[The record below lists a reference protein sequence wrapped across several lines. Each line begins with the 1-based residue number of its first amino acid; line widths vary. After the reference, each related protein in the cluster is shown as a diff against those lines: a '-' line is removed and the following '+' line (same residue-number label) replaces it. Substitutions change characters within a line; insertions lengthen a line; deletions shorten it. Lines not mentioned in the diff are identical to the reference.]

1 MLISFVLSFS
11 GLLFFLYSFLYSLRA
26 PSGLQVS
33 LRLFCGIQVTAI
45 RESVFISFQLI

>member
-1 MLISFVLSFS
+1 MCFPSLVFYFSFI
-11 GLLFFLYSFLYSLRA
+11 LYSFLYSLRA

-45 RESVFISFQLI
+45 REFVFISFQLI